1 MRKARRSGPTRWTSR
16 ARRGHSEAMET
27 RANHVWVGAV
37 TLALLAMV
45 AAFIIWIARL
55 GEGDQRRYDIF
66 FKQSVD
72 GLAQGSKVSFAGVP
86 VGKIEEIELWKK
98 DPSFVR
104 VRIGVK
110 KDVPIVIG
118 TTATIQSSFTGPS
131 DIQLEGAIKG
141 SPPITEPGPEGV
153 PVIPTK
159 QGALGALLSNA
170 PLLLERLAT
179 LTDRFN
185 ILLSD
190 DNQKS
195 IRGILA
201 NTDRMTSD
209 LSEATPQ
216 LKATIG
222 ELQGTLRQATRTL
235 TAFEGVA
242 GKADQVLGQ
251 DGHALA
257 DQLRQTLASAKA
269 ATDALQGAVGDARPG
284 IRQLSDSTLPE
295 AEAAIR
301 DLRATTRALRS
312 VTEKIDERG
321 AGALIGGGGKL
332 PDYKP

>member
-1 MRKARRSGPTRWTSR
+1 
-16 ARRGHSEAMET
+16 MET

-37 TLALLAMV
+37 TLALVALV

-55 GEGDQRRYDIF
+55 NEGDRQKYDIF

-86 VGKIEEIELWKK
+86 VGKIETIELWKK

-110 KDVPIVIG
+110 KDVPITVG
-118 TTATIQSSFTGPS
+118 TTATIQGSFTGTS

-141 SPPITEPGPEGV
+141 APPITEPGPEGA

-159 QGALGALLSNA
+159 QGGLGAILNNA

-179 LTDRFN
+179 LTDRLN

-190 DNQKS
+190 ENQKS
-195 IRGILA
+195 IKGILA
-201 NTDRMTSD
+201 NTDRMT
-209 LSEATPQ
+209 
-216 LKATIG
+216 G
-222 ELQGTLRQATRTL
+222 ELADASPQVKKTMAELQLTLKQATATL
-235 TAFEGVA
+235 ARFEGVA
-242 GKADQVLGQ
+242 GRADELLGEN
-251 DGHALA
+251 GSSLA
-257 DQLRQTLASAKA
+257 NQLRQTLQSAQA
-269 ATDALQGAVGDARPG
+269 AADQLQGAVGDARPAV
-284 IRQLSDSTLPE
+284 RQLSGSTLPE

-301 DLRATTRALRS
+301 DLRATTRALRQ
-312 VTEKIDERG
+312 VTEKIDEQG
-321 AGALIGGGGKL
+321 AGALVGGGGKL